1 MYLSI
6 LQPWAAE
13 LEREMKP
20 ALSRVEERLGS
31 ALDDFGFS
39 FGNER
44 IDSHI
49 MDTTGNCKNK
59 Y

>member
-1 MYLSI
+1 
-6 LQPWAAE
+6 
-13 LEREMKP
+13 MKP

-49 MDTTGNCKNK
+49 MDTTGNFKNK

>member
-1 MYLSI
+1 
-6 LQPWAAE
+6 
-13 LEREMKP
+13 MKP

-49 MDTTGNCKNK
+49 MDTTGKCRIKFDVYINVS
-59 Y
+59 

>member
-1 MYLSI
+1 
-6 LQPWAAE
+6 
-13 LEREMKP
+13 MKP

-31 ALDDFGFS
+31 ALDDFGLS

-49 MDTTGNCKNK
+49 MDTTGKCRIKFDVYINVS
-59 Y
+59 